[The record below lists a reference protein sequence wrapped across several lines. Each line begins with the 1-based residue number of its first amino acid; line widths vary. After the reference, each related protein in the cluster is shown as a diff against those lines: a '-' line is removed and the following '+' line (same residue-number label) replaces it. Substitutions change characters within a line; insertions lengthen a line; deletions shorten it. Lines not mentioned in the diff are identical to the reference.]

1 MQDLL
6 NEEEFKPV
14 KPKHNYFKIFMAS
27 YLIPVILC
35 VFIIAF
41 RFLIDNND
49 TINTLLS
56 ICFILSALVSPLV
69 MVSKKESN
77 FLRKRWL
84 AIYIL
89 ILLADYILC
98 TIIKNSF
105 TYSTADFKEDIATII
120 ATALPLTIYYIF
132 IITAILFVRVYREA
146 KSKHLNR

>member
-49 TINTLLS
+49 TTNTLLS

-105 TYSTADFKEDIATII
+105 TYSAVDFKESIATIFV
-120 ATALPLTIYYIF
+120 TTRLLTIYYIF

-146 KSKHLNR
+146 KSKHLNS

>member
-14 KPKHNYFKIFMAS
+14 KPKHNYFKIFMPS

-105 TYSTADFKEDIATII
+105 TYSTVDFKEGIAAII

-132 IITAILFVRVYREA
+132 IITAIFFC
-146 KSKHLNR
+146 KGF